1 MHGLVYSGPASCPN
15 HITAAL
21 SLILNPSIQ
30 SHPNQIQR
38 NMKVKLWFPIAL
50 LVLALEFN
58 RLCWTGSLEK
68 STQKS
73 CLSTALALSLVGT
86 GWRVPG
92 KTLLFV
98 MKPSYWSHEHL
109 VTASQHS
116 GLNLVA
122 IFTILTP
129 QSPVSAECLAT
140 AGWPAD
146 TLNRWQ
152 FLGICDKLVD
162 IFYWDGNKTL
172 AAVAPMS
179 GPAVLVMT
187 RGWLFCVLMA
197 PAPVAP
203 DEGCW
208 RTVLRELSG
217 LATAM
222 GPGST
227 ERVVLCHEE
236 SANSLHVTPA
246 AHLARA
252 TTKISNI
259 HFTTIQLILNMFST
273 VLCITCQSNLGF
285 VPGFNLI
292 KSIIH

>member
-1 MHGLVYSGPASCPN
+1 MLNRLLGEINTKELFEHCSGSQPGWHWVTSSWQN
-15 HITAAL
+15 SVVRHETL
-21 SLILNPSIQ
+21 
-30 SHPNQIQR
+30 
-38 NMKVKLWFPIAL
+38 L
-50 LVLALEFN
+50 LVTWAVS
-58 RLCWTGSLEK
+58 R
-68 STQKS
+68 
-73 CLSTALALSLVGT
+73 
-86 GWRVPG
+86 
-92 KTLLFV
+92 
-98 MKPSYWSHEHL
+98 HL
-109 VTASQHS
+109 VTAPQHS
-116 GLNLVA
+116 GLKFVA

-129 QSPVSAECLAT
+129 QSPVPSV
-140 AGWPAD
+140 WPLLGGQR

-152 FLGICDKLVD
+152 FLGICDKLFD
-162 IFYWDGNKTL
+162 IFYWDGTKTL

-259 HFTTIQLILNMFST
+259 HFTTIQVILNMFSS
-273 VLCITCQSNLGF
+273 VFCITCQSNLGC
-285 VPGFNLI
+285 VPGFILM
-292 KSIIH
+292 KSIILTLTVGQLLLWMLSVQVWGVYHHWSWHHCIRLSTYTVYLSTSIRF